1 MSGSGTKR
9 TSLVVVPIC
18 RTWVDKL
25 PFSSEFEFLMRV
37 GRWPFLALLI
47 LGLLAVLYRVGPCR
61 SNAKWRWVSV
71 GSVFA
76 TVVWLLASAAFS
88 IYVSNFAN
96 YDKTY
101 GTLGAVIILL
111 LRLYISFYIILLGAE
126 INAELELQTAV
137 DTTTGRPKP
146 MGKRGAFV
154 ADHVAGGPRGDRRP
168 SSHVTCDL
176 LAVMPLKSSTNVE
189 MLLLF
194 TMVMFP
200 PAPPVALP
208 PAPPWPPDP
217 LPPAPPVPPAPP
229 PPPAA
234 AAAVAAL

>member
-1 MSGSGTKR
+1 
-9 TSLVVVPIC
+9 
-18 RTWVDKL
+18 VDKL

-111 LRLYISFYIILLGAE
+111 LWLYISFYIILLGAE

-154 ADHVAGGPRGDRRP
+154 ADHVAGGSRGDRRP
-168 SSHVTCDL
+168 SSPVTRDL